1 MGYPADLKM
10 GKLFVVVGN
19 SGVGKTTLVNAL
31 CANNQ
36 YATGLEEHAV
46 RPFQALFKNDHRYA
60 LANQV
65 DYLLLRAEQE
75 RFIRQGCKPGIQ
87 DGGLD
92 MDFQVF
98 TRLFRQ
104 KGFLSAGE
112 FSICERLYCQIRIA
126 QPPPEIIIWMQA
138 PVDVVAARFAHRGR
152 PLEIAERDDLEAID
166 FLLQDWLMNPGVQKL
181 IHLDA
186 SREDPRYEIPLPGLS
201 VQLKNHS

>member
-1 MGYPADLKM
+1 M
-10 GKLFVVVGN
+10 GKLIVVVGN
-19 SGVGKTTLVNAL
+19 SGVGKTTLVNLL
-31 CANNQ
+31 CANNKFD
-36 YATGLEEHAV
+36 TGLEGHTE

-75 RFIRQGCKPGIQ
+75 RLIRQGCKTGIQ

-112 FSICERLYCQIRIA
+112 FSICERLYCQIRTA
-126 QPPPEIIIWMQA
+126 QPPPEMIIWMQA
-138 PVDVVAARFAHRGR
+138 PVDIVAARFARRSR
-152 PLEIAERDDLEAID
+152 PLEIAERDDLETID
-166 FLLQDWLMNPGVQKL
+166 FLLQDWLMNPGAQK
-181 IHLDA
+181 ITPLDA
-186 SREDPRYEIPLPGLS
+186 SMEDPRYEIPLPDLL
-201 VQLKNHS
+201 VQMENYR

>member
-1 MGYPADLKM
+1 M
-10 GKLFVVVGN
+10 GKLIVVVGN
-19 SGVGKTTLVNAL
+19 SGVGKTTLVNVL
-31 CANNQ
+31 CAINQ
-36 YATGLEEHAV
+36 YGTGLEGHTE

-75 RFIRQGCKPGIQ
+75 RFIRQGYKPGIQ

-112 FSICERLYCQIRIA
+112 FSTCERLYCQIRTA
-126 QPPPEIIIWMQA
+126 QPPPEMIIWMQA
-138 PVDVVAARFAHRGR
+138 PVDIVAARFARRGR

-166 FLLQDWLMNPGVQKL
+166 FLLQEWLMNPGVL
-181 IHLDA
+181 NIIHLDA
-186 SREDPRYEIPLPGLS
+186 SREDPGYEIPLPGLL
-201 VQLKNHS
+201 VQLENYR